1 LTNCCTAT
9 ATSSPSRFFSGDTGV
24 YFGVQ
29 SCMKPLNYAIA
40 LETRGY
46 DKVFEHIGIEPSG
59 HSFNEMVLDH
69 RRVADGT
76 GNTGLPVVLVW
87 HWCLLFVPPACA
99 DLLLLLLPLLPLLPL
114 LLLLV
119 RGGCGLFGADPL
131 PLSSTTHHPTAQ
143 AWPCPTT
150 H

>member
-1 LTNCCTAT
+1 VRSTFDSQLFLLCWLLCVVMLLHLFAVQTASVDKSGKIPNYIPILAKVDPEQFGVSICTVDGQ
-9 ATSSPSRFFSGDTGV
+9 RFNQGDTGV

-76 GNTGLPVVLVW
+76 GNKGLSTVVV
-87 HWCLLFVPPACA
+87 VVVVV
-99 DLLLLLLPLLPLLPL
+99 
-114 LLLLV
+114 V
-119 RGGCGLFGADPL
+119 RC
-131 PLSSTTHHPTAQ
+131 
-143 AWPCPTT
+143 
-150 H
+150 

>member
-1 LTNCCTAT
+1 MLAPLILSTLLCCYAT
-9 ATSSPSRFFSGDTGV
+9 ALVSTVQTASVDKAGTIPNYIPILAIVDPEQFGVSICTVDGQRFNQGDTGV

-76 GNTGLPVVLVW
+76 GNKGLSTVVV
-87 HWCLLFVPPACA
+87 VVVV
-99 DLLLLLLPLLPLLPL
+99 
-114 LLLLV
+114 V
-119 RGGCGLFGADPL
+119 RC
-131 PLSSTTHHPTAQ
+131 
-143 AWPCPTT
+143 
-150 H
+150 

>member
-1 LTNCCTAT
+1 M
-9 ATSSPSRFFSGDTGV
+9 
-24 YFGVQ
+24 Q

-76 GNTGLPVVLVW
+76 GKKQF
-87 HWCLLFVPPACA
+87 CLRILFSFIVDCE
-99 DLLLLLLPLLPLLPL
+99 L
-114 LLLLV
+114 
-119 RGGCGLFGADPL
+119 
-131 PLSSTTHHPTAQ
+131 
-143 AWPCPTT
+143 
-150 H
+150 